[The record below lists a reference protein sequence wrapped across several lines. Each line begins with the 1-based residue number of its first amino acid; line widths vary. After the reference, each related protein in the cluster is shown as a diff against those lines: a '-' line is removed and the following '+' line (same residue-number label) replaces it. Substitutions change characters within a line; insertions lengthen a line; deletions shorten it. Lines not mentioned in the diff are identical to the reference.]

1 MDVKSMQSL
10 IQLQAMSLLNPSSS
24 STSSSS
30 ASFESAFQKMLQM
43 QLSQLSSSY
52 TGSSSTNSLFR
63 EASSFPVYSFS
74 SLQPMMQQLQFQSV
88 SAPKDLEA
96 IIDKAAEKYGVDKE
110 LIKSVIKTESNFNAN
125 AVSHAGAQGLMQ
137 LMPATA
143 RGLGVNNPFD
153 PEENIMG
160 GTKYIRQMLDK
171 YNGNTT
177 LAVAAYNA
185 GPGNVDKYN
194 GIPPFVETQNYV
206 KKVLG
211 SSALV

>member
-1 MDVKSMQSL
+1 MDIKSMQSL
-10 IQLQAMSLLNPSSS
+10 IQLQAMSLFNQSSGSFSSS
-24 STSSSS
+24 SPTI
-30 ASFESAFQKMLQM
+30 ESAFQKILNM
-43 QLSQLSSSY
+43 QLSQLS
-52 TGSSSTNSLFR
+52 TSSTSGTTNGLYS
-63 EASSFPVYSFS
+63 AANNFPIYSFS
-74 SLQPMMQQLQFQSV
+74 SSLQPTMQLQSV
-88 SAPKDLEA
+88 TAPKDIEA
-96 IIDKAAEKYGVDKE
+96 IIDKAAARYGVDKN
-110 LIKSVIKTESNFNAN
+110 LISSVIKTESNFNAN

-143 RGLGVNNPFD
+143 RGLGVNNSFN

-160 GTKYIRQMLDK
+160 GTKYLRQMLDK
-171 YNGNTT
+171 YDGNTT

-211 SSALV
+211 SSTLV